1 MGPHH
6 HFRHSRA
13 PTDMRKIFCGL
24 CGLVHS
30 GLNRDLF
37 SGKVFGIINR
47 RRMHI
52 ELLIW
57 DRNGFLGLHIFKL
70 GFGSFCRDGPSK

>member
-57 DRNGFLGLHIFKL
+57 DRNGFLLYDTEFL
-70 GFGSFCRDGPSK
+70 LL